1 MLAWG
6 QGSTAQIRGVIRD
19 ATGAV
24 VAGAEV
30 KVTQTATGAVRTTV
44 TGEDGAYTLPSL
56 PVGPYL
62 FEVSKAG
69 FAKYVQSG
77 IVLQVDTN
85 PAIDAELK
93 VGSLGE
99 QVTVEAG
106 AALVETHS
114 TGVGQVVD
122 SKRVTELPL
131 NGRNATELIFLAG
144 MANTGNGQGLLNSV
158 RNYPTISISV
168 AGGQGN
174 GVAYSLD
181 GANHNDSYNNLNLP
195 LPFPDALQEFKVEN
209 RSPGRAIRDPCVRRR
224 QCRDEVRQQCF
235 SR

>member
-1 MLAWG
+1 MKQA
-6 QGSTAQIRGVIRD
+6 SSRAPSP
-19 ATGAV
+19 
-24 VAGAEV
+24 
-30 KVTQTATGAVRTTV
+30 TQHALSNGPFRNTV

-62 FEVSKAG
+62 FEVSKEG

-77 IVLQVDTN
+77 IVLEVDTN
-85 PAIDAELK
+85 PEIDAELK
-93 VGSLGE
+93 IGSVGE

-122 SKRVTELPL
+122 SKRVAELHL
-131 NGRNATELIFLAG
+131 NGRNATELVFLAG
-144 MANTGNGQGLLNSV
+144 MATTGNGQGLLNSV

-174 GVAYSLD
+174 GVAYSLFTVTSGSD
-181 GANHNDSYNNLNLP
+181 
-195 LPFPDALQEFKVEN
+195 DAL
-209 RSPGRAIRDPCVRRR
+209 RD
-224 QCRDEVRQQCF
+224 
-235 SR
+235 